1 MYGLTMAKMLK
12 KDINTLLD
20 YLDKRDID
28 PLEARDIIHKST
40 PEAQPDNKKFN
51 WKMLRFNMYF
61 WERIEQDKKGYL
73 WKKTDTAKAV
83 VESRE
88 YKVAYQSFNSSS
100 KFDPE
105 KEAFNLF
112 KLITDPRQKP
122 YFKSRYF
129 VFKGSLKNIP
139 QEIIDYLLDPK
150 KNPIEW
156 RDRSQRIYRKKHY

>member
-1 MYGLTMAKMLK
+1 MAKLLK
-12 KDINTLLD
+12 KDIDILLN
-20 YLDKRDID
+20 YLEKRNIE

-40 PEAQPDNKKFN
+40 PEAQEDNKRFN
-51 WKMLRFNMYF
+51 WKMLRFTMYL

-83 VESRE
+83 VESKNYIKMYE
-88 YKVAYQSFNSSS
+88 AFNNS
-100 KFDPE
+100 KYDPK

-122 YFKSRYF
+122 YLKSRYF
-129 VFKGSLKNIP
+129 VFKNSKNNIP

-150 KNPIEW
+150 KNPIIW
-156 RDRSQRIYRKKHY
+156 KKRRI

>member
-1 MYGLTMAKMLK
+1 MTKWLK
-12 KDINTLLD
+12 KDIDTLLD
-20 YLDKRDID
+20 YLEKRDID

-40 PEAQPDNKKFN
+40 PEAQEDNKRFN
-51 WKMLRFNMYF
+51 WKMLRFTMYL

-83 VESRE
+83 VESKNYIKMYE
-88 YKVAYQSFNSSS
+88 AFNNS
-100 KFDPE
+100 KYDPK

-122 YFKSRYF
+122 YLKSRYF
-129 VFKGSLKNIP
+129 VFKNSKNNIP

-156 RDRSQRIYRKKHY
+156 RDRSQRIYRKMHY